1 MCWEEASGAK
11 PQELLRVRQALGH
24 EVVAGSYRLW

>member
-1 MCWEEASGAK
+1 MCWEESGGAK

-24 EVVAGSYRLW
+24 ELVAGSCRLW